1 MPCHAIAN
9 PPAPPPTSEGSGEA
23 WVSRAL
29 GPALA
34 RVANH
39 TNKSLEPFPTNGW
52 KRKEKKLFTGEGG
65 EQGWLPLTHCSF
77 ASVCQA
83 PHLPRISTARQPGR
97 PEHRGDANPVCAP
110 SASGGNTGPLD
121 LSIHCHCAC
130 ERAGYEHGTCSL
142 LHMGRTRQTD
152 RQDGQNRLQLPCARP
167 RRICSPRVRHPS
179 TVETPIERPSPSADQ
194 TRSVHTSEQN
204 KKRIRSAVLVLWMC
218 GGALALALL
227 VLERLP
233 LPPPLGTAT
242 DWYTAA
248 SSIGGGPPGCSTQ
261 GVAGGWPRKARE
273 DHPSF
278 PSIHPSFRRCPS
290 SCVGRRRKPIIM
302 HGARHRLQLHLHLQT
317 TRRSKLWSL
326 GAPSGYNAPRAH
338 DHGHDYARKHD
349 ARQAIIRAKAPKLLI
364 QAPTASPPPP
374 PPDQQKRSRQSS
386 PMQRHC
392 CGLFSPSSRAG
403 AHGCGNHRS
412 QFHGS
417 RSPPKPEPWRRG
429 TDGKTTAPFPTPA
442 PPPAAPC

>member
-1 MPCHAIAN
+1 MGVACIGACIGA
-9 PPAPPPTSEGSGEA
+9 
-23 WVSRAL
+23 SRQPHEQEPGTL
-29 GPALA
+29 PDE
-34 RVANH
+34 RVE
-39 TNKSLEPFPTNGW
+39 K
-52 KRKEKKLFTGEGG
+52 KEKKRNSSRGGGTG
-65 EQGWLPLTHCSF
+65 QNGWLPLTVRFRLSGQ
-77 ASVCQA
+77 ASK
-83 PHLPRISTARQPGR
+83 HLICRAYRQRASPAGLSTEATQTPSVRRLRQGGTPGR
-97 PEHRGDANPVCAP
+97 W
-110 SASGGNTGPLD
+110 T
-121 LSIHCHCAC
+121 CHFIVTV
-130 ERAGYEHGTCSL
+130 H
-142 LHMGRTRQTD
+142 

-204 KKRIRSAVLVLWMC
+204 KKRIRSAVLVLWMR

-227 VLERLP
+227 VLELLP

-278 PSIHPSFRRCPS
+278 PSIHPSIHPS
-290 SCVGRRRKPIIM
+290 ILPSLSIIVCWPPPPPPRRRKPIIM

-317 TRRSKLWSL
+317 TRRSNLWSL

-349 ARQAIIRAKAPKLLI
+349 ARQAIRRAKAPKLLI

-392 CGLFSPSSRAG
+392 CGFFFPSSRAG

-442 PPPAAPC
+442 PSPAAPC